1 MSATETRT
9 SIELDAWNLN
19 GNRTF
24 NEVQPKTEPE
34 PRVESPRHS
43 ISGSDNV
50 LSQQLAPA
58 DSGPAA
64 YKVLIGAFVFE
75 ALLWGITSILVL
87 L

>member
-19 GNRTF
+19 GDHTSNDVRT
-24 NEVQPKTEPE
+24 KTEPE

-43 ISGSDNV
+43 SSSSDNV

-75 ALLWGITSILVL
+75 ALLWGTTFPIVL